1 MKLKCSLH
9 ILGIA
14 RDKDN
19 VDRGAQLLA
28 FYRQGNPIELS
39 HLNIQK
45 HDIRLIFSQI
55 GKGLLRIGKTD
66 DFRCRFDPLKHG
78 DKILQSQL
86 FIINRYN
93 FHSHDSSFAAG

>member
-28 FYRQGNPIELS
+28 FYRQGNPI
-39 HLNIQK
+39 
-45 HDIRLIFSQI
+45 
-55 GKGLLRIGKTD
+55 
-66 DFRCRFDPLKHG
+66 
-78 DKILQSQL
+78 
-86 FIINRYN
+86 
-93 FHSHDSSFAAG
+93 